1 MILDAT
7 YGLAARD
14 LVEELRALAEWA
26 TFAAALTDRELR
38 PMRGRAAPRAAL
50 RSAGSDG

>member
-1 MILDAT
+1 MTPSVHLLRRRGSIVLLDAT

-26 TFAAALTDRELR
+26 TFV
-38 PMRGRAAPRAAL
+38 AP
-50 RSAGSDG
+50 